1 MMSYYYYHIQAH
13 RPIQRTAITHSV
25 RLTKA
30 QGQRD
35 GLHKKKAL
43 FPPQFSKAIHPY
55 TKPQAA
61 LCMLKQWNSASK
73 TLKGI
78 EKN

>member
-1 MMSYYYYHIQAH
+1 MTIFFLIFQHKNKQWHMMSYYHHIQAH

-35 GLHKKKAL
+35 GLHKKAL
-43 FPPQFSKAIHPY
+43 FPPQFS
-55 TKPQAA
+55 
-61 LCMLKQWNSASK
+61 
-73 TLKGI
+73 
-78 EKN
+78 